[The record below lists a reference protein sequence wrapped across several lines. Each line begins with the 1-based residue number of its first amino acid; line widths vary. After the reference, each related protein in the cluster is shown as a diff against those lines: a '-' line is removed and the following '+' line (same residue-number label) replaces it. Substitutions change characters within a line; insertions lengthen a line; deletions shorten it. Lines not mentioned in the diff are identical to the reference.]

1 MNMCPTHLSLQQ
13 VLEDV
18 STERKGHDLCVQE
31 TETNEPTNI
40 TISIQPL
47 SSVCRH
53 PGGIETYL
61 PRLVEQGR
69 VKGRRTPVC
78 VHV

>member
-1 MNMCPTHLSLQQ
+1 MTLCMCVNVCPTHLSLQQ
-13 VLEDV
+13 VLEDMP
-18 STERKGHDLCVQE
+18 TERKGHDLCVQE
-31 TETNEPTNI
+31 TETNETTNI

-47 SSVCRH
+47 GSVGGH

-69 VKGRRTPVC
+69 VKG
-78 VHV
+78 